1 MGLGFLPPITA
12 IVTTVLLVV
21 LTDAKA
27 GTKLSAVVVC
37 VASFFIPK
45 VVPTLWWS
53 PSPIQVI
60 LSIVIILY
68 LKYKGYIG

>member
-1 MGLGFLPPITA
+1 MGLGFIPPITA

-27 GTKLSAVVVC
+27 GSKIAAVVVC
-37 VASFFIPK
+37 VASFILPK
-45 VVPTLWWS
+45 VVPALWWS

-60 LSIVIILY
+60 LSIAIILY

>member
-12 IVTTVLLVV
+12 IVTTVLLVS

-37 VASFFIPK
+37 GVSFFIPK
-45 VVPTLWWS
+45 VVPALWWS
-53 PSPIQVI
+53 PSLIQVL